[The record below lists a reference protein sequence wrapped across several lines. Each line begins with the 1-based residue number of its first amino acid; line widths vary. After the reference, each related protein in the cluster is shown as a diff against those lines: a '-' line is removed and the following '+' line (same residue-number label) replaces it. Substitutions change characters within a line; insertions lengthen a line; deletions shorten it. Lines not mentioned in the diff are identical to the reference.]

1 LKTEGS
7 EKIMPEPDINKLK
20 IDKTQK
26 LTGPSRRKKKPFF
39 IASAIALLFILSFL
53 YVSGIIAPATT
64 IDVTTVAQVY
74 PSQSLSVLNASG
86 YIVAERKAAV
96 ASKITGRLVALMVEE
111 GSKVKKGQ
119 IIARMESD
127 DVTAAKNQSAAN
139 LVNALAALEQ
149 AKTDRDIARRE
160 NFRYKGL
167 VADGSVSQSD
177 WDAINT
183 RYKRSEEGVK
193 VAEANVM
200 ALKAALEG
208 AKAGLDYT
216 LIRAPFD
223 AVVLTKNA
231 DVGDIVTPF
240 AAVATAKAAVVTIAD
255 MRSLQVEVDVSET
268 NIVGIRVGQACDIQL
283 DALPEIRFRGEV
295 YTIVPTVDRT
305 KASVLVKVRFLD
317 KDPSML
323 PDMSAK
329 VSFLFRNLKTE
340 ERKPRLAVNGS
351 ALVGKTDQTH
361 VFVLQGNHVQE
372 TSVKTGVKLGD
383 MIEIIS
389 GLKSGDRVVI
399 NPPKGMK
406 NGTKIKIAE
415 R

>member
-1 LKTEGS
+1 MKTEGS

-53 YVSGIIAPATT
+53 YVAGIIAPATT

-127 DVTAAKNQSAAN
+127 DVTAAKNQAAAN

-149 AKTDRDIARRE
+149 AKTDRNIARRE
-160 NFRYKGL
+160 NFRYQGL
-167 VADGSVSQSD
+167 GADGSVSQSD

-193 VAEANVM
+193 VAEANVL

-231 DVGDIVTPF
+231 DIGDIVTPF

-283 DALPEIRFRGEV
+283 DALPAIRFRGEV

-305 KASVLVKVRFLD
+305 KATVLVKVRFLD
-317 KDPSML
+317 KDPRML

-329 VSFLFRNLKTE
+329 VSFLSRNLKTE

-351 ALVGKTDQTH
+351 ALVGKTDQTR

-372 TSVKTGVKLGD
+372 TSVQTGVKLGD

>member
-53 YVSGIIAPATT
+53 YVAGIIAPATT
-64 IDVTTVAQVY
+64 IDVTTVAQIY

-127 DVTAAKNQSAAN
+127 DVTAAKNQAAAN
-139 LVNALAALEQ
+139 LVNTLAALEQ
-149 AKTDRDIARRE
+149 AKTDRNIARRE
-160 NFRYKGL
+160 NFRYQGL

-193 VAEANVM
+193 VAEANVL

-231 DVGDIVTPF
+231 DIGDIVTPF

-283 DALPEIRFRGEV
+283 DALPAIRFRGEV

-305 KASVLVKVRFLD
+305 KATVLVKVRFLD
-317 KDPSML
+317 KDPRML

-329 VSFLFRNLKTE
+329 VSFLSRNLKTE

-372 TSVKTGVKLGD
+372 TSVQTGVKLGD

>member
-53 YVSGIIAPATT
+53 YIAGIITPATT
-64 IDVTTVAQVY
+64 VDVTTVAQVY

-127 DVTAAKNQSAAN
+127 DVTAAKNQAAAN

-149 AKTDRDIARRE
+149 AKTDRNIARRE
-160 NFRYKGL
+160 NFRYQGL
-167 VADGSVSQSD
+167 VTDGSVSQSD

-193 VAEANVM
+193 VAEANVL

-208 AKAGLDYT
+208 AEAGLDYT

-231 DVGDIVTPF
+231 DIGDIVTPF

-305 KASVLVKVRFLD
+305 KATVLVKVRFLD
-317 KDPSML
+317 KDPRML

-329 VSFLFRNLKTE
+329 VSFLSRNLKTE
-340 ERKPRLAVNGS
+340 ERKPRLALNGS

-372 TSVKTGVKLGD
+372 TSVQTGVKLGD

>member
-1 LKTEGS
+1 LKTKGS

-39 IASAIALLFILSFL
+39 IALAIALLFILSFL
-53 YVSGIIAPATT
+53 YVAGIIAPATT
-64 IDVTTVAQVY
+64 IDVTTVAQIY

-96 ASKITGRLVALMVEE
+96 ASKITGRLVDLMVEE

-127 DVTAAKNQSAAN
+127 DVTAAKNQAAAN

-149 AKTDRDIARRE
+149 AKTDRNIARRE
-160 NFRYKGL
+160 NFRYQGL
-167 VADGSVSQSD
+167 GADGSVSQSD

-193 VAEANVM
+193 VAEANVL

-231 DVGDIVTPF
+231 DIGDIVTPF

-255 MRSLQVEVDVSET
+255 MNSLQVEVDVSET

-283 DALPEIRFRGEV
+283 DALPAIRFRGEV

-305 KASVLVKVRFLD
+305 KATVLVKVRFLD
-317 KDPSML
+317 KDPRML

-329 VSFLFRNLKTE
+329 VSFLSRNLKTE

-351 ALVGKTDQTH
+351 ALVGKTDQTR

-372 TSVKTGVKLGD
+372 TSVQTGVKLGD

>member
-1 LKTEGS
+1 
-7 EKIMPEPDINKLK
+7 MPEPDINKLK

-53 YVSGIIAPATT
+53 YVAGIIAPATT

-96 ASKITGRLVALMVEE
+96 ASKITGRLVDLMVEE

-127 DVTAAKNQSAAN
+127 DVTAAKNQAAAN

-149 AKTDRDIARRE
+149 AKTDRNIARRE
-160 NFRYKGL
+160 NFRYQGL
-167 VADGSVSQSD
+167 GADGSVSQSD

-193 VAEANVM
+193 VAEANVL

-283 DALPEIRFRGEV
+283 DALPAIRFRGEV

-305 KASVLVKVRFLD
+305 KATVLVKVRFLD
-317 KDPSML
+317 KDPRML

-329 VSFLFRNLKTE
+329 VSFLSRNLKTE

-372 TSVKTGVKLGD
+372 TSVQTGVKLGD